1 MHLNPWYQPETKAY
15 LGVYKRLIRK
25 LNKKGESITYYN
37 VLFRLQRHDSR
48 CRCVLATDRKQN
60 KTGQQ
65 PQVGTRSIEDDWFEM
80 EARPYLTGRS
90 LHWSGFYLLA
100 AWLFCEVCLGPKW
113 QADCASYRKSAATK
127 LVWPSTASFEPLAIA
142 DVGGW
147 TRCNRLRIRIHP
159 HIGQRHRSF
168 HFKEAQEQRNFT
180 RFSGCFHGWCRFLQ
194 SGYLKR

>member
-1 MHLNPWYQPETKAY
+1 MHHNPWYQPETKAY
-15 LGVYKRLIRK
+15 LGVYKQLIRK
-25 LNKKGESITYYN
+25 SNKKWESITYYN

-65 PQVGTRSIEDDWFEM
+65 PQAWTRSIEDDWFEM
-80 EARPYLTGRS
+80 EARS
-90 LHWSGFYLLA
+90 LHWSGFYLHA

-113 QADCASYRKSAATK
+113 KADCAPFRESVATK
-127 LVWPSTASFEPLAIA
+127 LDWPSTASFKPLAIA

-147 TRCNRLRIRIHP
+147 TRCYRLRIRIHP
-159 HIGQRHRSF
+159 HIGQRHRSLNLN
-168 HFKEAQEQRNFT
+168 EAQEQRNFT
-180 RFSGCFHGWCRFLQ
+180 RLSGRFHGWCRFLQ